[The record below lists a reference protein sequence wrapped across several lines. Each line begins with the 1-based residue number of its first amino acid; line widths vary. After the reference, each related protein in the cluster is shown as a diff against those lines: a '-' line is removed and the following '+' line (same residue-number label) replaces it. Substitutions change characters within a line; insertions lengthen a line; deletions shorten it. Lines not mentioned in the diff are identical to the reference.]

1 MKVGYCLDGDG
12 GMGGYSK
19 PCQLG
24 LSKLVSKAGPSVCG
38 YTCCVSSGTGT
49 IRFAVNLR

>member
-1 MKVGYCLDGDG
+1 MKVGYSLDGGG
-12 GMGGYSK
+12 GMVSIVNHAS
-19 PCQLG
+19 LG

-49 IRFAVNLR
+49 IRFAVHLR